1 MEVKGFTFS
10 AVEAAVKK
18 PGRLDLALIVSEV
31 PAVTAA
37 VFTTNRVKAAPVL
50 LSMERNRNGLSR
62 ALVVNS
68 GNANACTGEQGM
80 QDARETSG
88 LVAAEAGIPEELVLV
103 ASTGVIGKTLPMDR
117 IRRAV
122 PGLVR
127 GLCASK
133 LDDLASAIMT
143 TDTFP
148 KTETVTGEAGGVP
161 YTISGVAKGAGMIMP
176 NMATLLSFLVT
187 DAAVDPD
194 WLRRVF
200 RDAVDSSFNS
210 ITIDGDTS
218 TNDSAV
224 LMANGMAGNLPI
236 REGTPDACRFEQLLR
251 KVLLSLAH
259 QIVRD
264 GEGATKFV
272 EIRVVGAASEGDARK
287 AAMAIANS
295 LLVKTAFFGQDANWG
310 RILAAVGYSGAEV
323 EQDRVSLWFDDVPMV
338 RGGVFLGGEA
348 EAQGTEVLRKREF
361 RVTVDLRLGAGAA
374 AVYTSDL
381 SHEYVSINADYRT

>member
-1 MEVKGFTFS
+1 
-10 AVEAAVKK
+10 
-18 PGRLDLALIVSEV
+18 
-31 PAVTAA
+31 
-37 VFTTNRVKAAPVL
+37 
-50 LSMERNRNGLSR
+50 
-62 ALVVNS
+62 VVNS

-80 QDARETSG
+80 KDALETTQ
-88 LVAAEAGIPEELVLV
+88 LVASTAGVPEDQVLV

-122 PGLVR
+122 PALVQGLSP
-127 GLCASK
+127 SK
-133 LDDLASAIMT
+133 FDALASAIMT

-148 KTETVTGEAGGVP
+148 KTDTAAGEAGGVV
-161 YTISGVAKGAGMIMP
+161 YTIAGTAKGAGMIMP

-187 DAAVDPD
+187 DAAVEPG

-200 RDAVDSSFNS
+200 KAAVDSSFNS

-218 TNDSAV
+218 TNDTAV
-224 LMANGMAGNLPI
+224 IMANGMAGNPVI
-236 REGTPDACRFEQLLR
+236 REGTPEAGRFEQLLR
-251 KVLLSLAH
+251 EVLLSLAR

-272 EIRVVGAASEGDARK
+272 EVEVQGAVSDSDARK

-323 EQDRVSLWFDDVPMV
+323 DQDLVSLSFDDVPMV
-338 RGGVFLGGEA
+338 RGGVFLGGDA
-348 EAQGTEVLRKREF
+348 EKLGTEVLRRREF
-361 RVTVDLRLGAGAA
+361 RVTVDLRLGEGKAV
-374 AVYTSDL
+374 VYTSDI